1 MKFSKRSLGQ
11 NFLIDK
17 NIIKKI
23 VNLVKIKNK
32 NIIEI
37 GPGYGALTDEIL
49 NRKPRLVSIIEK
61 DFALYQNLKLKYS
74 KTKNIKIYNNDIL
87 NFDLEKIVKKN
98 SIIFGNLP
106 YNISSQILVKI
117 LKFKKW
123 PPYFENLVFMFQKE
137 LGEKITGNFSST
149 NYGRLSILSNYRLR
163 FIDKFLVSNNC
174 FSPKPKITSMVILFK
189 PIENKKFKIKNL
201 VNLEKITNKFFS
213 NKRKM
218 INKNIQ
224 KILKKSEINT
234 INDLNLSYRP
244 SDLKPETYYQITE
257 LFEKK

>member
-1 MKFSKRSLGQ
+1 MKYSKRSLGQ

-37 GPGYGALTDEIL
+37 GPGHGALTDEIL
-49 NRKPRLVSIIEK
+49 KRKPSFVSMIEK
-61 DFALYQNLKLKYS
+61 DFTLCQNLKLKYS

-149 NYGRLSILSNYRLR
+149 NYGRLSILSTKIYRQ
-163 FIDKFLVSNNC
+163 I
-174 FSPKPKITSMVILFK
+174 FSFK
-189 PIENKKFKIKNL
+189 
-201 VNLEKITNKFFS
+201 
-213 NKRKM
+213 
-218 INKNIQ
+218 
-224 KILKKSEINT
+224 
-234 INDLNLSYRP
+234 
-244 SDLKPETYYQITE
+244 
-257 LFEKK
+257 